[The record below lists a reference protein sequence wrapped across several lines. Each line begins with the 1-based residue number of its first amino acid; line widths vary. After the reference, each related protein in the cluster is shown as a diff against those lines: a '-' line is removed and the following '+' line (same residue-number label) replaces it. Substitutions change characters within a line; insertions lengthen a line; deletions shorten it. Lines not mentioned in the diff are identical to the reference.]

1 MYGTDRFGD
10 MGMGGLGRDWITNV
24 LTYKINES
32 GLGDVS
38 DNIVW
43 YNRSL

>member
-10 MGMGGLGRDWITNV
+10 MGTGGLGRDWITNV